1 MQAAKA
7 LQSPFAV
14 TRHWWMVGLRAQSF
28 SQLREPRWQLSSILQ
43 LASQKPPAAGVLPAS
58 GGLAYGSRGAGPV
71 IEALPRGTVLI
82 GLLAL
87 PVAMSAASI
96 VGDTVAASAGV
107 AAATGAVAG
116 AGAGL
121 SPRFIAKNTT
131 PAPAITASAPASSSA
146 HGRPPTWWIC
156 SLLPPLVGSVCSA
169 TPGIPAG
176 GVASGAPAIGSGV
189 TGVDDPPASGSA
201 TGGHSD
207 SRANAC
213 AISLAL
219 AKRCFGS

>member
-1 MQAAKA
+1 MHAAKA

-43 LASQKPPAAGVLPAS
+43 LASQKPPAAGATGALPAS

-71 IEALPRGTVLI
+71 IEALPRGMVLI

-107 AAATGAVAG
+107 AAATGA
-116 AGAGL
+116 
-121 SPRFIAKNTT
+121 
-131 PAPAITASAPASSSA
+131 
-146 HGRPPTWWIC
+146 
-156 SLLPPLVGSVCSA
+156 
-169 TPGIPAG
+169 
-176 GVASGAPAIGSGV
+176 
-189 TGVDDPPASGSA
+189 
-201 TGGHSD
+201 
-207 SRANAC
+207 
-213 AISLAL
+213 
-219 AKRCFGS
+219 